1 MKNLIIVT
9 AIAIVAGAEARAD
22 APLTPVINAI
32 TESQLWQDYSQ
43 PTFDYLQGLLP
54 GADYIQGTQQ
64 FLDEWQRLH
73 QDDARYEPNMDGA
86 PQIPSSCLETG
97 DEACQACFGPAY
109 EKLNFVRYTLERL
122 RAIYQSTKASTEHSI
137 SFGDSLAPSTGIAA
151 IEWNRQKNDI
161 LAAMEHLK
169 GTYREKYNGLMGTL
183 RTALNDVA
191 ACEKQVFHEDN
202 WYDRFG
208 FIYYTYMQDRYL
220 LTD

>member
-1 MKNLIIVT
+1 MNKLVFP
-9 AIAIVAGAEARAD
+9 ALLVAVATSARAD
-22 APLTPVINAI
+22 APLTPAINAI
-32 TESQLWQDYSQ
+32 TESQLWQDYSG

-54 GADYIQGTQQ
+54 GANYLSATQQ

-73 QDDARYEPNMDGA
+73 EDDAQYEPNMDGA

-97 DEACQACFGPAY
+97 DEACQQCFGPAY
-109 EKLNFVRYTLERL
+109 EKLNFVRFTLERL
-122 RAIYQSTKASTEHSI
+122 RAIYQSTKANTNRSI
-137 SFGDSLAPSTGIAA
+137 SLGDSLAPSTGIAA
-151 IEWNRQKNDI
+151 IEWNRQKNGI
-161 LAAMEHLK
+161 LEALEHLK

-183 RTALNDVA
+183 RTALGEVA
-191 ACEKQVFHEDN
+191 ACEKQIFHEDN